1 MRVVQQG
8 EAFAV
13 QSQKSESGQVKKCH
27 ILLQEFGGKY
37 ADQYACTML
46 GNAATCRFSRDELV
60 AVSLRFTV
68 NEYEGF
74 GCLPCSKIAQG
85 EALFIVVK
93 VVLVVFPTQQAVSK
107 QHDTTLESLHL
118 RIKKL
123 YSYE

>member
-1 MRVVQQG
+1 MTRKGSKKRQQIQPIQY
-8 EAFAV
+8 FTT
-13 QSQKSESGQVKKCH
+13 K
-27 ILLQEFGGKY
+27 LPLQESWL
-37 ADQYACTML
+37 QYCPREAVVL
-46 GNAATCRFSRDELV
+46 VVYLAAS
-60 AVSLRFTV
+60 
-68 NEYEGF
+68 
-74 GCLPCSKIAQG
+74 IAQG

>member
-1 MRVVQQG
+1 MTRKGSKKRQQIQPIQY
-8 EAFAV
+8 FTT
-13 QSQKSESGQVKKCH
+13 K
-27 ILLQEFGGKY
+27 LPLQESWL
-37 ADQYACTML
+37 QYCP
-46 GNAATCRFSRDELV
+46 RE
-60 AVSLRFTV
+60 AVV
-68 NEYEGF
+68 F

-93 VVLVVFPTQQAVSK
+93 VVLVVFPTQQAASK

>member
-1 MRVVQQG
+1 MEAKIMRVVQQG

-68 NEYEGF
+68 NEYEGR
-74 GCLPCSKIAQG
+74 CYQDI
-85 EALFIVVK
+85 
-93 VVLVVFPTQQAVSK
+93 LVA
-107 QHDTTLESLHL
+107 DLHRL
-118 RIKKL
+118 NR
-123 YSYE
+123 

>member
-1 MRVVQQG
+1 MVKRTTIHVSSRTKMNHPKKWRVRIIT
-8 EAFAV
+8 
-13 QSQKSESGQVKKCH
+13 KDKKGNEKKTTNTTYT
-27 ILLQEFGGKY
+27 ILTTKLPLQESWL
-37 ADQYACTML
+37 QYCP
-46 GNAATCRFSRDELV
+46 RE
-60 AVSLRFTV
+60 AVV
-68 NEYEGF
+68 F

>member
-1 MRVVQQG
+1 MTRKGSKKRQQIQPIQY
-8 EAFAV
+8 FTT
-13 QSQKSESGQVKKCH
+13 K
-27 ILLQEFGGKY
+27 LPLQESWL
-37 ADQYACTML
+37 QYCPREA
-46 GNAATCRFSRDELV
+46 
-60 AVSLRFTV
+60 
-68 NEYEGF
+68 
-74 GCLPCSKIAQG
+74 AQG